1 MASWK
6 WNEMLEHCYQ
16 PHVNSGHSVF
26 VSCDLFTDFRSNDR
40 LELLSYYSTASWS
53 AVKGATAR
61 AENFILIF
69 DRMIGWNYCY
79 QLRVNFITQ
88 QHPEVPSKAQQRE
101 LEILYWFSIEWSV
114 GTIATNCVWI
124 LLLNSILKCRQRRN
138 SDGWSWKIL
147 FRSSMWSL
155 FALVFLSRP
164 SLGGELGSSMWSLF
178 FSWTYIPPETRRWS
192 YLTET

>member
-79 QLRVNFITQ
+79 QLRVNLITQ
-88 QHPEVPSKAQQRE
+88 QHPEVPSKAQQRWLE
-101 LEILYWFSIEWSV
+101 LKNFIQIIYVIFICSSIS
-114 GTIATNCVWI
+114 
-124 LLLNSILKCRQRRN
+124 
-138 SDGWSWKIL
+138 
-147 FRSSMWSL
+147 
-155 FALVFLSRP
+155 
-164 SLGGELGSSMWSLF
+164 
-178 FSWTYIPPETRRWS
+178 IPPESRRWIRIIYVIS
-192 YLTET
+192 IFLLNLYPARDTAVIISDWNLDIDLICKLNLRIDLAWHIVRTRTWNI